1 MMEVAYYAG
10 TYRPE
15 LYHHGILGQKWGRRR
30 YQYEDGSY
38 KPGAEGRYYDEVGDR
53 KGLRKVFKKK
63 SSADVEEAVKKEKQL
78 SELERMRAQ
87 NAKYRAD
94 TERLL
99 NDYKGQTVQ
108 EVIDG
113 KPEEKK
119 KGMSFTKKLIIG
131 GALVAG
137 GVILYKK
144 FGGSDAAKDLVSK
157 AGSAAK
163 SGAKKA
169 GKAAADIGKEA
180 AEAAAEDAMNKVK
193 PGGGKGKGKGKEGEG
208 GSTDDGGGKTPGTPD
223 KPKPNPKPGKTNKDL
238 EELKTAMEK
247 EKGVSGSRFNLLAL
261 NVSEFVSGNKR
272 TRAGET
278 FWNNVSKNN
287 KLAQQSFDDAWG
299 EEYKSGGRDYVN
311 SIVKQIDRVSDWTD
325 V

>member
-1 MMEVAYYAG
+1 MEVAYYAG

-63 SSADVEEAVKKEKQL
+63 TSADVEEAVKKEKQL

-144 FGGSDAAKDLVSK
+144 FGSSDAVKDIASK

-180 AEAAAEDAMNKVK
+180 AEDAMNKVK
-193 PGGGKGKGKGKEGEG
+193 PGKGKGKGKEGG
-208 GSTDDGGGKTPGTPD
+208 GNSNDDGGGKTPSTPD
-223 KPKPNPKPGKTNKDL
+223 KPKPNPKPGKINKDL

-247 EKGVSGSRFNLLAL
+247 EKAVSGNRLKLFAL
-261 NVSEFVSGNKR
+261 NVGEFVNGQPR
-272 TRAGET
+272 TKAGQT
-278 FWNNVSKNN
+278 FFSNVSMKN
-287 KLAQQSFDDAWG
+287 KLAQQALDSAWG
-299 EEYKSGGRDYVN
+299 EEYESGGRDYVN